1 MCLRMT
7 KRILHLLLLLKLNES
22 KINYLCTEVRYKQ
35 NYMREQIGKL
45 VKQESFRQL
54 VKYGIVGVVG
64 LIIDMGVFYLLVKR
78 FSVHYPFSS
87 FISDMLGG
95 NMSVGMLDILIS
107 NIISSTLAIIN
118 NFLLNSYFT
127 FKVTDQKLKRFA
139 SFASIA
145 VMGLVIS
152 SLLLTLFIGIMKIDD
167 MISKVLAIFIVAAI
181 QFGINKF
188 FTFKQ
193 G

>member
-1 MCLRMT
+1 
-7 KRILHLLLLLKLNES
+7 
-22 KINYLCTEVRYKQ
+22 
-35 NYMREQIGKL
+35 MRERIGKL
-45 VKQESFRQL
+45 AKQESFRQL

-64 LIIDMGVFYLLVKR
+64 LIIDMGVFYLLVKK

-87 FISDMLGG
+87 FISNILRG

-118 NFLLNSYFT
+118 NFMLNSYFT
-127 FKVTDQKLKRFA
+127 FKVTDKKLKRFT
-139 SFASIA
+139 SFAGIA
-145 VMGLVIS
+145 VIGMIIS

-167 MISKVLAIFIVAAI
+167 MVSKVLAILIVAAV

-188 FTFKQ
+188 FTFRQ

>member
-1 MCLRMT
+1 M
-7 KRILHLLLLLKLNES
+7 
-22 KINYLCTEVRYKQ
+22 
-35 NYMREQIGKL
+35 
-45 VKQESFRQL
+45 
-54 VKYGIVGVVG
+54 VGVVG
-64 LIIDMGVFYLLVKR
+64 LAIDMGVYYLLVRKL
-78 FSVHYPFSS
+78 SVHYPFSS
-87 FISDMLGG
+87 FISKMLGG

-127 FKVTDQKLKRFA
+127 FKVTDKKLKRFA

-145 VMGLVIS
+145 IMGMVIS
-152 SLLLTLFIGIMKIDD
+152 SMLLTLFIGVMKIDD
-167 MISKVLAIFIVAAI
+167 MLSKVFAICIVAAI

>member
-1 MCLRMT
+1 
-7 KRILHLLLLLKLNES
+7 
-22 KINYLCTEVRYKQ
+22 
-35 NYMREQIGKL
+35 MRERISTI

-54 VKYGIVGVVG
+54 VKYGMVGVVG
-64 LIIDMGVFYLLVKR
+64 LVIDMGVFYLLVKK

-87 FISDMLGG
+87 FISNILGG

-127 FKVTDQKLKRFA
+127 FKVTDKKLKRFV

-145 VMGLVIS
+145 AIGMVIS
-152 SLLLTLFIGIMKIDD
+152 SMLLTLFIGIMKMDD
-167 MISKVLAIFIVAAI
+167 MLSKVFAIFIVAAI

-188 FTFKQ
+188 FTFRQ